1 MMCHCQVR
9 LLKRARNRIVFGI
22 VISNILGFLS
32 FEYRSGVTGAK
43 SCFSEQPSDSIGRS
57 YPSARR
63 LQGHWCQG
71 VLPTLDMW
79 NPRFQK
85 RSHPAIVIFSV
96 KKTWLSVGP
105 GPLILTND
113 MKWQYHTEA
122 SFFPPQDLTYILP
135 IIYVLLVRNVAEKP
149 SATAS
154 QAAASLTF
162 WGGMTRLWW
171 LRS

>member
-1 MMCHCQVR
+1 VWLLVASKVIMMCHCQVR

-96 KKTWLSVGP
+96 KKNMAFGRSRASHFNKWHEMTISHWS
-105 GPLILTND
+105 ILFST
-113 MKWQYHTEA
+113 A
-122 SFFPPQDLTYILP
+122 GFDLYITYNICF
-135 IIYVLLVRNVAEKP
+135 A
-149 SATAS
+149 
-154 QAAASLTF
+154 
-162 WGGMTRLWW
+162 G
-171 LRS
+171 